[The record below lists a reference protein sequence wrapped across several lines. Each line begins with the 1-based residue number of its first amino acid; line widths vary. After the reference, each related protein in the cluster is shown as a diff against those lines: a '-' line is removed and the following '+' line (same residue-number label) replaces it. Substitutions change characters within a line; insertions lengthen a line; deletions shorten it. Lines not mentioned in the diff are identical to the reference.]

1 MIYSENGEIRPR
13 GVVVGPNSRFAQ
25 ALASRRTALV
35 GEAAAAAVTADGL
48 REIPQWDLKDHHGKT
63 IADLVFV
70 NRFVGGA
77 AAWVDSDM
85 DNIDKALAAAM
96 SDSTLQS
103 VMAQYYSGSISSR
116 ALPRAVVDLELPEGS
131 RFFKDQAE
139 ELASQLFLSGAL
151 GDNDPG
157 QCVINMM
164 LPRGVILVDGF
175 SPDFEPPPGTEEEHA
190 RRKRALIKIDDDDGD
205 STHGLGGYH
214 GSVHVT
220 KNGQAVTAY
229 YAVGVFS
236 EGSNGIVQFDN
247 SWENVVATFYHELNE
262 ARTDPDVEDA
272 VRFNDRSK
280 VGWYSDIGRG
290 EIGDLPINEADRGL
304 VPAEAIFRSV
314 KLADGSGDVPVQLM
328 WSNAV
333 HAPAAA
339 G

>member
-13 GVVVGPNSRFAQ
+13 GIVVGPGSRFAQ
-25 ALASRRTALV
+25 ALASRRTALA
-35 GEAAAAAVTADGL
+35 GEAAAAAVTADGF
-48 REIPQWDLKDHHGKT
+48 REIPTWDLKDHRGKT

-77 AAWVDSDM
+77 AAWAGSDM

-103 VMAQYYSGSISSR
+103 VMDQYYSDSISSR
-116 ALPRAVVDLELPEGS
+116 ALPPAVVDLDTPKGS

-139 ELASQLFLSGAL
+139 ELAGQLFLSGVL

-175 SPDFEPPPGTEEEHA
+175 SPGFQPPPGTEEEHS
-190 RRKRALIKIDDDDGD
+190 RRTRALIKIDDDDGD

-214 GSVHVT
+214 GSVHVAKGDQT
-220 KNGQAVTAY
+220 VTTY

-236 EGSNGIVQFDN
+236 EGSNGIVRFDE

-272 VRFNDRSK
+272 VRFNDESK
-280 VGWYSDIGRG
+280 VGWYSEIGQG
-290 EIGDLPINEADRGL
+290 EIGDLPINEADLGL
-304 VPAEAIFRSV
+304 APSSAIFRSV

-339 G
+339 R